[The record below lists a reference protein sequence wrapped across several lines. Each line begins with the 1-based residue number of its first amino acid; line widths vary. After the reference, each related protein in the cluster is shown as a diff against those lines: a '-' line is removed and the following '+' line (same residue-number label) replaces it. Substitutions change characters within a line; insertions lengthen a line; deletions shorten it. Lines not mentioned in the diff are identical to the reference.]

1 MTLTS
6 TLIERITHVQAQIAR
21 AAARSGRS
29 PDEITLVAVSKTVD
43 RTMVDEA
50 YAAGLRHFGENR
62 VQDAA
67 RKFEQPLPTD
77 AELSMIGQLQSNK
90 AGIAVKLFQRV
101 ESVDRI
107 SLIDALDRHATNA
120 DIVLPVLLQVNVAG
134 EIQKAGCPPEN
145 ALGLA
150 TEISNRSSL
159 RLDGLM
165 MIAPLFED
173 PESTRP
179 FFKAMYSL
187 REQLRYQLAGAS
199 LDTLSMGMTNDFEV
213 AIEEGA
219 TRVRIGRAIF
229 G

>member
-1 MTLTS
+1 MTLT
-6 TLIERITHVQAQIAR
+6 TALIERITHVQAQIAR

-29 PDEITLVAVSKTVD
+29 PDEITLVAVSKTVN
-43 RTMVDEA
+43 RSVVDEA

-67 RKFEQPLPTD
+67 RKFEQPLPSD
-77 AELSMIGQLQSNK
+77 VELSMIGQLQSNK
-90 AGIAVKLFQRV
+90 AGTAVRLFHRV
-101 ESVDRI
+101 ESVDRL

-120 DIVLPVLLQVNVAG
+120 GIVLPVLLQVNIAG
-134 EIQKAGCPPEN
+134 EVQKAGCAPDK
-145 ALGLA
+145 ALGVA
-150 TEISNRSSL
+150 TEITNRSSL

-173 PESTRP
+173 PENTRP
-179 FFKAMYSL
+179 FFKSMYSL
-187 REQLRYQLAGAS
+187 RERLRYQLPGVS

-213 AIEEGA
+213 AVEEG
-219 TRVRIGRAIF
+219 TNRVRIGRAIF